1 MPDTVLKVRVSV
13 KKLHKNL
20 CLLGVYI
27 LVRREKNNEQ
37 KKKMYSKFKDDRCY
51 GEKNKQVK

>member
-51 GEKNKQVK
+51 GEKISR